1 LNGGKQMD
9 EIIEEIKNYSPHT
22 ELLTLST
29 LIAVNQ
35 KINVINMSNPGL
47 GKSRVTAELLKE
59 LDIPFEFIAGRI
71 TPKIFFRKLQS
82 SADKGMMI
90 IDESAT
96 LLSNATIKELL
107 LSALWG
113 GEVSW
118 ETERETLI
126 IPNYR
131 GTIIF
136 NTNKIGNDAFT
147 KALKDRVIFNE
158 LILSGCQIK
167 DKILSRKDYRF
178 NSDLWAKIKENTLGS
193 VELDENDDNKIW
205 SIISKIHLKSVRDE
219 WRIRKISRGLKNI
232 LGSIDYIENF
242 IKIDKIEDILLDDK
256 ITRAEKV
263 KIIAKLKNISE
274 RGARKLVK
282 KNEIN

>member
-1 LNGGKQMD
+1 M
-9 EIIEEIKNYSPHT
+9 
-22 ELLTLST
+22 
-29 LIAVNQ
+29 V
-35 KINVINMSNPGL
+35 
-47 GKSRVTAELLKE
+47 
-59 LDIPFEFIAGRI
+59 
-71 TPKIFFRKLQS
+71 
-82 SADKGMMI
+82 

-96 LLSNATIKELL
+96 LIANSTIKELL

-113 GEVSW
+113 GEVYW
-118 ETERETLI
+118 ETERETLT

-136 NTNKIGNDAFT
+136 NTNKIGNDPFT

-167 DKILSRKDYRF
+167 DKILSRKDYNF
-178 NSDLWAKIKENTLGS
+178 NEDVWKKIKENLLKIE
-193 VELDENDDNKIW
+193 ELDENDDNKIW

-219 WRIRKISRGLKNI
+219 WRLRKISRGLKNI
-232 LGSIDYIENF
+232 LGCIDYIDNF

-256 ITRAEKV
+256 ITRADKV

-282 KNEIN
+282 NNEVN

>member
-1 LNGGKQMD
+1 MD
-9 EIIEEIKNYSPHT
+9 EIIKEIKAYSPHT

-35 KINVINMSNPGL
+35 KINVINLSNPGL
-47 GKSRVTAELLKE
+47 GKSRVTAELLKTLE
-59 LDIPFEFIAGRI
+59 IPFELVAGRI
-71 TPKIFFRKLQS
+71 TPKIFFIKLQS
-82 SADKGMMI
+82 SADKGLMV

-118 ETERETLI
+118 ETERETLT

-167 DKILSRKDYRF
+167 DKILSRRDYEF
-178 NSDLWAKIKENTLGS
+178 NEEFWKNIKNNLSGS

-205 SIISKIHLKSVRDE
+205 SIISKINLKSVRDE

-232 LGSIDYIENF
+232 LGSIDYIDNF
-242 IKIDKIEDILLDDK
+242 IKIDKIEDIILDDK
-256 ITRAEKV
+256 ISRADKV

-282 KNEIN
+282 NNESN